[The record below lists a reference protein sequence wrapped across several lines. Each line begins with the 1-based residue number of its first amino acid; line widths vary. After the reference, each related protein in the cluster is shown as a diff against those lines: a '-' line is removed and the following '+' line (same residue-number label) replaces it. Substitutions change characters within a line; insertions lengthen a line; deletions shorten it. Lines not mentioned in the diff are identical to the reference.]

1 MPAWADY
8 FRKIIVLGFS
18 ANLYDFRDHT

>member
-1 MPAWADY
+1 MPVWADS
-8 FRKIIVLGFS
+8 FRKIIVGFS